1 MGRRGASLPRE
12 RVLKVD
18 KDCHVDSDLEQQYVR
33 QSIATLRKHRLRVEW
48 IRATRTNHGRHYY
61 IKVLPAVDA
70 STANKLQY
78 LLGDDANRV
87 DFNQAR
93 IDSRLLEWN
102 KLFEAVGRKMK
113 TLYLDKRIEAVRHS
127 RCFKLLSRY
136 MRRKSRSLA
145 DLAEYIDPENGCPY
159 QFQCQD
165 CLGDVCW
172 KN

>member
-1 MGRRGASLPRE
+1 MARGRGAGLPRE
-12 RVLKVD
+12 DVLKID
-18 KDCHVDSDLEQQYVR
+18 KDCHVSSELEREYVR

-93 IDSRLLEWN
+93 IDSGLPEWN
-102 KLFEAVGRKMK
+102 KLFEAVGRRMR
-113 TLYLDKRIEAVRHS
+113 TLYVDKRVEAFR
-127 RCFKLLSRY
+127 RYFKLLSRY

-172 KN
+172 KD